1 MLGAITGNG
10 LYGSYSQWNRSP
22 KKEEKDNAK
31 EELIRKNYNEIY
43 AHELAHKAAG
53 GHLAGAIVIEKNSEG
68 IPVGGHVAI
77 KMPSLNPQNPKQT
90 INDADTVI
98 RSAMAP
104 SDPSG
109 QDYKVAAQARG
120 IKAQAEDLQS
130 KQRLNLLA

>member
-1 MLGAITGNG
+1 MLGAIIPNG
-10 LYGSYSQWNRSP
+10 LYSGYAFRNNSQP
-22 KKEEKDNAK
+22 KDEKNEAK
-31 EELIRKNYNEIY
+31 QALIDKNYNEIY

-77 KMPSLNPQNPKQT
+77 KMPSLNPNNPKQT

-104 SDPSG
+104 ADPSG
-109 QDYKVAAQARG
+109 QDYKVAAQART
-120 IKAQAEDLQS
+120 IKAEAQELQN
-130 KQRLNLLA
+130 KPKLNLIA